1 MDNNAKF
8 QKEINT
14 IFSYLANLQE
24 DFNDIDNINFI
35 TSIDEYR
42 DDVVAFA
49 QIIQQIDMENNN
61 DR

>member
-14 IFSYLANLQE
+14 IFSYLAKLQE